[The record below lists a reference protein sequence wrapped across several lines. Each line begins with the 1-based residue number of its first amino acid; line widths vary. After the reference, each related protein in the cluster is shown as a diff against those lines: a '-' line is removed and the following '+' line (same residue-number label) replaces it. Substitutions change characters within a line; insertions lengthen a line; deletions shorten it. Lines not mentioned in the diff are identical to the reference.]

1 MAIEKDSVENKLEG
15 KAKQAV
21 GGAREEVGKAVGN
34 EDMADEG
41 RAQNMQGDFQETM
54 GDVQGK
60 VAGAAK
66 KAKRAIKS

>member
-21 GGAREEVGKAVGN
+21 SGAREEVGKAVGK